1 MEIKKCYLPPV
12 TVTRIICITR
22 SKARWRV
29 SAPVGSPCFR
39 LVAAELIQT
48 HDDALFQSLC
58 YIALSLKRPAVLGR
72 RTRSLSPWMIA
83 LIVAAVVLVL
93 AIIIGLLV
101 YFLAYNQKFYYY
113 QASFQIPSIAYN
125 PDFSVEHSKS
135 EIDLKQKITSE
146 TENVRILQVFHHQ
159 LLRYE
164 LIDTHIL
171 FFRSSNDGLKTDV
184 LLKFQFPSNNPG
196 TIKEQVAYIL
206 DQKTKSDESFLKI
219 DTSLPYLREMNELQA
234 EHVLNSGCGVGRESP
249 SSSMERIYPGYEA
262 DKAAWPWQASL
273 QIGGIHFCG
282 ATLIS
287 KEWLLSAAHCFDT
300 YKNPKLWMVSFG
312 TTLSPSLMRRNV
324 QSIIIHENYAAHKH
338 EDDIAVVRLASPVI
352 FSDDVHR
359 VCLPDA
365 DFPILPKTT
374 AFVTGW
380 GALTKDGHFPNTLRE
395 AQVEI
400 LSNDV
405 CNSVSVYGGAV
416 SSGMIC
422 AGYLAG
428 GQDACEGDSGGPLVT
443 ARDRNIWYLIGI
455 VSWGIDCGKPN
466 KPGLYTKVTRYR
478 DWIKYKT
485 SI

>member
-1 MEIKKCYLPPV
+1 MLKPYL
-12 TVTRIICITR
+12 
-22 SKARWRV
+22 
-29 SAPVGSPCFR
+29 F
-39 LVAAELIQT
+39 LI
-48 HDDALFQSLC
+48 FNSLQ
-58 YIALSLKRPAVLGR
+58 RPAILGR
-72 RTRSLSPWMIA
+72 RTSSLRPWMIA
-83 LIVAAVVLVL
+83 LIIAAVVLVL
-93 AIIIGLLV
+93 SIIIGLLV

-113 QASFQIPSIAYN
+113 QASFQIPSIEYN

-135 EIDLKQKITSE
+135 ELDLKQKITSE
-146 TENVRILQVFHHQ
+146 IDSIFQRSSLSHHYIKSQVVN
-159 LLRYE
+159 L
-164 LIDTHIL
+164 
-171 FFRSSNDGLKTDV
+171 RSSNDGLKTDV

-196 TIKEQVAYIL
+196 TIKEQVGYIL
-206 DQKTKSDESFLKI
+206 DQKMKSDESFLKI
-219 DTSLPYLREMNELQA
+219 DTSLPYLREMNKVQA

-273 QIGGIHFCG
+273 QIGGIHICG

-312 TTLSPSLMRRNV
+312 TTLSPSLMQRNV
-324 QSIIIHENYAAHKH
+324 QSIVVHENYAAHKH
-338 EDDIAVVRLASPVI
+338 EDDIAVLKLSAPVI

-365 DFPILPKTT
+365 DFPIVPKTP

-400 LSNDV
+400 ISNDV
-405 CNSVSVYGGAV
+405 CNRVSVYGGAV

-466 KPGLYTKVTRYR
+466 KPGLYTKVTSYR
-478 DWIKYKT
+478 DWIKYQT
-485 SI
+485 NI